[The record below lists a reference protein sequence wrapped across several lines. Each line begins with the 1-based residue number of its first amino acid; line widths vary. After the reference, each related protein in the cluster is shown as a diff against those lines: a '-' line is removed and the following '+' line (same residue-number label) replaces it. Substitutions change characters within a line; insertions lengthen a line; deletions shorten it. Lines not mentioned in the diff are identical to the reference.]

1 MVNLV
6 LRQKGVVN
14 LAKKF
19 HAVEIDASKIDKKL
33 AKRYKLLVSPSV
45 VFVDPDRSII
55 GMMKGKA
62 TTSKMLNYMKG
73 ALAKADKNKKAREKK
88 AKRDAKKKAKAKTS

>member
-62 TTSKMLNYMKG
+62 TTSKMLN
-73 ALAKADKNKKAREKK
+73 KADKNKKAREKK